1 MDLMPW
7 KPSREIATLRKEMD
21 NVWNRFFGDTTMPA
35 MASDDWWPSL
45 DISETK
51 NKLLVKAELPGMDAK
66 DVSVTVSGDILTIQG
81 EKKKEEEKKDKHY
94 YCSESYSGSFK
105 RSIKLPVTVKTD
117 KVDATFD
124 KGVLNIELAKT
135 EEARKKEIEIK
146 VK

>member
-7 KPSREIATLRKEMD
+7 KPMGELTSLRREMD
-21 NVWNRFFGDTTMPA
+21 NLWSRFFGESALTGFP
-35 MASDDWWPSL
+35 SDKWCPSL

-51 NKLLVKAELPGMDAK
+51 NKLLVSAELPGVEPK

-81 EKKKEEEKKDKHY
+81 EKKKEEEKKDQHY

-105 RSIKLPVTVKTD
+105 RSIKLPLNIKTD
-117 KVDATFD
+117 KIDATFE
-124 KGVLNIELAKT
+124 KGVLRIELAKT
-135 EEARKKEIEIK
+135 EEGKKKEVEIK